1 LNKRELSELKTT
13 LATAEQMVGTMMP
26 AAKPW
31 LTKARVAIDHLENTH
46 KEIEVIR
53 DLAKSKGQDEIAKKL
68 GALLPK

>member
-31 LTKARVAIDHLENTH
+31 LTKARTAIDHLEDTH
-46 KEIEVIR
+46 KKIAEIR
-53 DLAKSKGQDEIAKKL
+53 DLAKSKGQDDIAKQL